1 MADLDAT
8 GRARVLAQLMR
19 DLPAALRPW
28 PAVTK
33 TDLAAAVAATD
44 DWIDDNAATYN
55 SALPQPARGALSSA
69 QKTFLFCYVALR
81 RAGLL
86 KTEEG
91 D

>member
-8 GRARVLAQLMR
+8 NRARVLAQCMR
-19 DLPAALRPW
+19 DLPVSLRPW
-28 PAVTK
+28 PAITK
-33 TDLAAAVAATD
+33 ADLAAVIAATD

-55 SALPQPARGALSSA
+55 STLPLPGRTALSSA
-69 QKTFLFCYVALR
+69 QKTYLFCYVALR

-86 KTEEG
+86 KAEE

>member
-1 MADLDAT
+1 
-8 GRARVLAQLMR
+8 MR

-33 TDLAAAVAATD
+33 ADLAAAIAATD
-44 DWIDDNAATYN
+44 QWIDDNQAAFNT
-55 SALPQPARGALSSA
+55 ALPTTARTTLSTA

-86 KTEEG
+86 HSEE

>member
-1 MADLDAT
+1 MAALDST

-19 DLPAALRPW
+19 ALPAALRPW

-33 TDLAAAVAATD
+33 PDLAAAVAATD
-44 DWIDDNAATYN
+44 DWIDTNQASYN
-55 SALPQPARGALSSA
+55 LALPLTARSALNTP

-86 KTEEG
+86 RAEE

>member
-8 GRARVLAQLMR
+8 GRARVLAQAMR
-19 DLPAALRPW
+19 DLPMSLRPW
-28 PAVTK
+28 PAVSK
-33 TDLAAAVAATD
+33 TDLAAAIAATD
-44 DWIDDNAATYN
+44 DWIDDNAAGFN

-69 QKTFLFCYVALR
+69 QKTFLFCYVAMR

-86 KTEEG
+86 RAEE